1 MRYIL
6 FIGWIFLLAANQ
18 GLAQDGYKQ
27 IRSDQIRIIDGKS
40 FYVHLVKKGQTLYS
54 IAKAYDVEMQDVID
68 ANPVIK
74 NGLKANQTLMI
85 PTPEEELP
93 IELPYVV
100 EPVVID
106 PTGVK
111 SRDEMGED
119 PVSPRG
125 DYLNDQLPCV
135 MMPESSKEVYNV
147 ALMMH
152 FFLKEADSI
161 NTESPSQKEIESYN
175 SLRYIQFYEGFLLAV
190 DSLRK
195 TGLNL
200 NLYVYDVDPNASGT
214 YAFLKKPEMKKMDLI
229 IGMLFHRNFEIV
241 ASWARDRRIPV
252 VSPISERESQV
263 EGNPMV
269 IKVRPS
275 YTSEGIALAEY
286 LSQNHYYSHT
296 LLTHSWEPE
305 VRTMANQIYANC
317 LAMGLDVSMVDQE
330 NLIHR
335 LNRGVE
341 NIVVVVSTQKPYALN
356 ILSQLNAD
364 MMGYTFTVFG
374 LPRWDQFEGM
384 DYEYLEKARAH
395 ILVPSWIDYN
405 NPEVQRLVML
415 FRETY
420 KTDPDNLAFQGY
432 DVAWYFL
439 NALQRYGTAFTD
451 CLREITIRTLQTV
464 YKFRQQ
470 NGDGWENHHWEIFHY
485 DNYSLTPLN

>member
-1 MRYIL
+1 M
-6 FIGWIFLLAANQ
+6 FFGWIFLLTTNQ
-18 GLAQDGYKQ
+18 VLAQGGYKQ
-27 IRSDQIRIIDGKS
+27 IRSDQIRIIDGKR
-40 FYVHLVKKGQTLYS
+40 FFVHQVKRGQTLYS
-54 IAKAYDVEMQDVID
+54 IAKAYEVEMQDVID
-68 ANPVIK
+68 TNPAIK
-74 NGLKANQTLMI
+74 KGLKANQLLLI
-85 PTPEEELP
+85 PAPEEELP
-93 IELPYVV
+93 IVIPPLV
-100 EPVVID
+100 EPDVID
-106 PTGVK
+106 PSVGEY
-111 SRDEMGED
+111 RDVPDED
-119 PVSPRG
+119 PDFPTG
-125 DYLNDQLPCV
+125 NYLTGQLPCS
-135 MMPESSKEVYNV
+135 MMPESRKEVYNV
-147 ALMMH
+147 ALLMH
-152 FFLKEADSI
+152 FFLREADSI
-161 NTESPSQKEIESYN
+161 NTENPSQQEIENYN

-317 LAMGLDVSMVDQE
+317 HALGLDVSMVDQE
-330 NLIHR
+330 NLINR

-341 NIVVVVSTQKPYALN
+341 NIVVVLSTQKPYALN
-356 ILSQLNAD
+356 ILSQLNANT
-364 MMGYTFTVFG
+364 MGYTFTVFG

-384 DYEYLEKARAH
+384 DYEYLEKSRAH

-439 NALQRYGTAFTD
+439 NALQRYGTGFTN
-451 CLREITIRTLQTV
+451 CLREITIKTLQTV

-470 NGDGWENHHWEIFHY
+470 NGDGWENHHWEMFRY